1 MFVCVRAIVCVYMCE
16 TTTETTLSSNTII
29 TLRWR
34 HEPVPPQEPPLP
46 PSHHRGHFV
55 IILFVNDVAE
65 KDSVHSVQPA
75 QQHVGG
81 QAIADDADFVRFQA
95 AGVRLRFQIF
105 EEFRA
110 A

>member
-1 MFVCVRAIVCVYMCE
+1 M
-16 TTTETTLSSNTII
+16 
-29 TLRWR
+29 
-34 HEPVPPQEPPLP
+34 PPQEPPLP
-46 PSHHRGHFV
+46 APHHRGHLG

-65 KDSVHSVQPA
+65 KYGVHAVQPA

-81 QAIADDADFVRFQA
+81 QAIANDADFMRLQT
-95 AGVRLRFQIF
+95 GVRLRFQIV